1 MVISIIKIVAC
12 TFTNGN
18 DVFIV
23 VQGGGGGVSQHTGT
37 THFSLWNAHLLC
49 QPLVF
54 YFLGLFGGSS
64 Y

>member
-12 TFTNGN
+12 TFSNDN
-18 DVFIV
+18 DVFMV
-23 VQGGGGGVSQHTGT
+23 VQGGGGVSQHTGT
-37 THFSLWNAHLLC
+37 THFSLWNAHVLC

-54 YFLGLFGGSS
+54 YFLGVYGGSS